1 MHKTLCT
8 ALLLLTL
15 ASSAVLISSQMR
27 YKTGRPQLEKISLE
41 DQKALSLF
49 FEGMIR
55 LDVCGYTIFGDKPVS
70 VTGYWVSSE
79 ATTDMYSR
87 EILLKTGQILWE
99 KHKHLF
105 PTPNFAITFVSNQD
119 WHGVQ
124 VINKKAFRQI
134 VSQYLDEFRQILG
147 HEITADLILE
157 KVTNNNT
164 DISEVL
170 NNDDCLLG
178 IVLGYGYKN
187 AHAYKQKNAISGDLK
202 KHFGLADDKYV
213 YDGMFPNNSE
223 NLPEN
228 ITKLLDEYNALDKKF
243 TYSSDNSNMLE
254 LFPSVGFRAD
264 LSDPDTITLLKKYDE
279 TKQKIKNAF
288 LSDNFLKEVLCAMS
302 E

>member
-1 MHKTLCT
+1 MRKILCT
-8 ALLLLTL
+8 TLLLLIL
-15 ASSAVLISSQMR
+15 APSAALMSSQMR
-27 YKTGRPQLEKISLE
+27 YAIGHPQLEKIPVE

-70 VTGYWVSSE
+70 VTGYWTTSE
-79 ATTDMYSR
+79 ATTDMYSK
-87 EILLKTGQILWE
+87 EILFKTGQILWE

-119 WHGVQ
+119 WRGVQ
-124 VINKKAFRQI
+124 VINKKAFKKI

-147 HEITADLILE
+147 HEITADSLLE
-157 KVTNNNT
+157 KVTNSNN

-170 NNDDCLLG
+170 NNDECLLG

-187 AHAYKQKNAISGDLK
+187 ACAYKQKNAIAGALK

-213 YDGMFPNNSE
+213 YGGMFPNNSE

-228 ITKLLDEYNALDKKF
+228 IAKLLDEYNALDKKF
-243 TYSSDNSNMLE
+243 TYSSDNPNMLE
-254 LFPSVGFRAD
+254 LFPEVGFRAD
-264 LSDPDTITLLKKYDE
+264 LDDPDTITLLKRYDQ

-288 LSDNFLKEVLCAMS
+288 LSDNFLKEVLCVLS